1 MELGSTWA
9 FQPIKLCL
17 PQMCFGFIGLSSPQW
32 LIVET
37 QSNWATQ
44 PTKELTKNDATQP
57 RTCLTQSMLAALT
70 FRPPCFSLCLL
81 CHHFFLNLPVSSL
94 SASWP
99 WLPFASLTSN
109 LSRQC
114 MPGWG
119 PWPAQFWHHSSQPNG
134 QSPASKQLGH
144 FSGTPAPSSP
154 VLCTGP
160 SGQCWTELL
169 PPMPS
174 PWSALLWTEPISP
187 WAGCWSFDCFS
198 DLGLLHRN
206 WGSHIGFCQ
215 AASTSSSRCGWWL
228 GHMNRQQIPC
238 LHWDC
243 RWSRRWSRLL
253 LLLGGASHQ

>member
-32 LIVET
+32 LIVGDPAHKRT
-37 QSNWATQ
+37 NKKWCYPAQNLFDPKHACSLDSSATMLQ
-44 PTKELTKNDATQP
+44 PLPSVPSIFSKSTSFKPQCFMA
-57 RTCLTQSMLAALT
+57 LAAI
-70 FRPPCFSLCLL
+70 CFFDFKS
-81 CHHFFLNLPVSSL
+81 
-94 SASWP
+94 
-99 WLPFASLTSN
+99 
-109 LSRQC
+109 SRQC

-119 PWPAQFWHHSSQPNG
+119 PWPAQFWHQSSQPNG

-154 VLCTGP
+154 VLCAGP

-169 PPMPS
+169 PLMPS

-253 LLLGGASHQ
+253 LLLLLGGASHQ